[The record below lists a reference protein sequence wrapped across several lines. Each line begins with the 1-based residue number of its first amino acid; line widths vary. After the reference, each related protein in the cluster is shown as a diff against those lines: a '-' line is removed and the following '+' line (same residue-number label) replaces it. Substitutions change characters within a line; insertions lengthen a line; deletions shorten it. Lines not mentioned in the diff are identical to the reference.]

1 MGRNY
6 YATRISENR
15 GRTPEGYLMCNNV
28 PICRTGW
35 QTYLG
40 AELGLADAES
50 VQVYRS
56 EEEVFAPETLASFEA
71 QPVTNNHPSADV
83 GGANY
88 AHLMKG
94 VCVNVRRGEGDDA
107 DKVLADL
114 KIMDPTLISEIETGK
129 NEVSCGYDC
138 VYVQQPDGT
147 FLQTKIRGN
156 HVAIVREGRAGHD
169 VKIKDQ
175 KPQKEGRKTMRL
187 RKAWEEFV
195 SAAHDAEPEEA
206 KELTA
211 ACDEEQTKE
220 DRFHEAMGEG
230 EHQEKEKIEEK
241 YGEKDEAWV
250 DKDVFGMLKEIL
262 ARLDRLEEHGRKAD
276 PLDELE
282 IELKGDAEKSDESNF
297 VEPAKDLEARNE
309 VIDTIAKMKPI
320 VAKLPVSS
328 RDQMS
333 KMLAAML
340 RNQLKT
346 KDTGKSYGDLVKNR
360 DTRAVGD
367 SDKIQ
372 AGYNKFNPH
381 MKEVK

>member
-40 AELGLADAES
+40 SELGLADVQS
-50 VQVYRS
+50 VEVYRP
-56 EEEVFAPETLASFEA
+56 EEEVFSPETLASFEA
-71 QPVTNNHPSADV
+71 QPVTNNHPTEDV
-83 GGANY
+83 DGANY

-138 VYVQQPDGT
+138 TYVQQPDGT

-175 KPQKEGRKTMRL
+175 KPQKEGRKTMSL
-187 RKAWEEFV
+187 KKAWEEFV
-195 SAAHDAEPEEA
+195 SAARDADPEEA
-206 KELTA
+206 KELA
-211 ACDEEQTKE
+211 PACDEEQTKE
-220 DRFHEAMGEG
+220 DRFHEALGEG
-230 EHQEKEKIEEK
+230 EYQEKKKMEEK

-262 ARLDRLEEHGRKAD
+262 ARLDRLEERKATRWTSW
-276 PLDELE
+276 
-282 IELKGDAEKSDESNF
+282 KSSSKATRKRAMN
-297 VEPAKDLEARNE
+297 
-309 VIDTIAKMKPI
+309 PI
-320 VAKLPVSS
+320 S
-328 RDQMS
+328 
-333 KMLAAML
+333 
-340 RNQLKT
+340 
-346 KDTGKSYGDLVKNR
+346 
-360 DTRAVGD
+360 
-367 SDKIQ
+367 
-372 AGYNKFNPH
+372 
-381 MKEVK
+381 